1 MAEHVYRAV
10 EFKKDGERKKKIAIV
25 TLTHELLPNLLF
37 LWGQFSSQVMKSLSP
52 SPSLEQF
59 LLWSLTPNE
68 DCFLCIKN
76 EKIQLKATTMFT
88 LASGSRFACHS
99 SMGRVKEGEKQRS
112 PGLLERVFLWPAG
125 ENLFPVFLLH
135 KHLQLLHRTEQDI
148 PPI

>member
-1 MAEHVYRAV
+1 MLCVQGWQNMFIELGNS
-10 EFKKDGERKKKIAIV
+10 KKMEKGKKIAII

-99 SMGRVKEGEKQRS
+99 SMGRVKEGRRQRS

-125 ENLFPVFLLH
+125 ENLFPVFA
-135 KHLQLLHRTEQDI
+135 T
-148 PPI
+148 